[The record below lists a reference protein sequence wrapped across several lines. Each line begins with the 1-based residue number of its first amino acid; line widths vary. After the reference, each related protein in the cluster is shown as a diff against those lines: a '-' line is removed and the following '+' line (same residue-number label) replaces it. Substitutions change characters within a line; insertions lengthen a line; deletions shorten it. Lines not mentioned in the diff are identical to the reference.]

1 MKVDF
6 SYAESKAPD
15 NYKDL
20 QKIPFLE
27 VSPTNKK
34 DRFVPVMAI
43 YGPNASGKTNIIKA
57 FLEYLKIIETTEIEQ
72 SYLPNKLS
80 DKHNT
85 TIFEI
90 EFFFEGTKFRHS
102 IEYDGKEIKK
112 ESLLKD
118 DKIIY
123 SIDNTSKIYEFSA
136 ITNDQ
141 YNDEKIKSI
150 LSVECSKKTDN
161 DNDRSYLNA
170 LLNITLSPFKQPKQD
185 VNSDILGLQ
194 KRVFMSVIAK
204 QYPGLSEDI
213 TLCFIM
219 LLLSVRAFESN
230 SITKEMIQDI
240 QNDWNIRDAT
250 KALKKLK
257 MIQDIQNDWNIDDGN
272 KEYIYKYSLIDRA
285 SRIIRKF
292 DIDILKIEVS
302 LKPLERAFPHDLMR
316 SYHKNI
322 QGQEVIFDM
331 ETEESGG
338 TNILFG
344 LVILL
349 ICTLD
354 AGGTVVIDE
363 MDKSI
368 HPFVLAKII
377 ELFKDRDYN
386 TGNAQLIFTTHC
398 TDILEEDILG
408 LSEVAIVN
416 KNIKEGST
424 IKRISDFKDSPELKD
439 TSDFRKLYLQG
450 AFSGIPFPY
459 I

>member
-1 MKVDF
+1 MKVDL

-15 NYKDL
+15 NYQEL

-27 VSPTNKK
+27 ISQANKK

-43 YGPNASGKTNIIKA
+43 YGPNASGKTNIVKA
-57 FLEYLKIIETTEIEQ
+57 LLEYLKIIRTTEIEQ
-72 SYLPNKLS
+72 SYSPNKLN
-80 DKHNT
+80 DKYNT
-85 TIFEI
+85 TIFEV
-90 EFFFEGTKFRHS
+90 EFFVGAAKFKHS
-102 IEYDGKEIKK
+102 IEYDSREIKK

-136 ITNDQ
+136 ITNNQ
-141 YNDEKIKSI
+141 YNNERIKSI
-150 LSVECSKKTDN
+150 FEVECSKKIDN
-161 DNDRSYLNA
+161 DDDRSS
-170 LLNITLSPFKQPKQD
+170 LNIALSPFEQRKQD
-185 VNSDILGLQ
+185 VDSDVLGLQ

-204 QYPGLSEDI
+204 QYLGLSKDV
-213 TLCFIM
+213 TLCFIN
-219 LLLSVRAFESN
+219 LLISVRAFESN
-230 SITKEMIQDI
+230 NITKRMVQEI
-240 QNDWNIRDAT
+240 WNARDVFGRFSGDE
-250 KALKKLK
+250 
-257 MIQDIQNDWNIDDGN
+257 IH
-272 KEYIYKYSLIDRA
+272 EYKN
-285 SRIIRKF
+285 SRIKVASEVIRKF
-292 DIDILKIEVS
+292 DIDILKIVPNFQKSPE
-302 LKPLERAFPHDLMR
+302 LPGILIE

-322 QGQEVIFDM
+322 RGQDVIFDM

-349 ICTLD
+349 MSELN
-354 AGGTVVIDE
+354 GGGIVVIDE

-368 HPFVLAKII
+368 HPLVLAEII
-377 ELFKDRDYN
+377 ELFKDKDYN
-386 TGNAQLIFTTHC
+386 TSKAQLIFTTHC
-398 TDILEEDILG
+398 TDILEDDILG

-416 KNIKEGST
+416 KNLSKGSK

-439 TSDFRKLYLQG
+439 TSDLRKLYLQG